1 MDKKSETLQRLRQL
15 KYEHEQ
21 SLVGDPNEGYIQDE
35 QNTRNS
41 YRLVAEDA
49 MRDGIL
55 SAEDV
60 EAAGLP
66 SKLE

>member
-1 MDKKSETLQRLRQL
+1 MDKKTETLNRLRQL
-15 KYEHEQ
+15 KYEHDQ

-35 QNTRNS
+35 QNTRKS

-55 SAEDV
+55 SAADV

-66 SKLE
+66 LKLE